1 MPWTTYPSRGQPQGP
16 TAGLRCRVPSPS
28 RASWEANRRSVR
40 KEGVRDV
47 QGPPH
52 VSHSEGS
59 RVSSPTPL
67 SQQAPHCPSAL
78 HRACALGSLC
88 PVPPGTQP
96 DPSALQPKAL
106 TPGESCFLRAR
117 RAGLPHPP
125 EPAELHPAAPTGP
138 SRMAPHLLLA
148 AAPPVRI
155 IIFLLKVREGTEQRW
170 KLCSA
175 CPQIPGCYL
184 SETDLKILPCALD
197 HVSVQVTSAQT
208 CY

>member
-1 MPWTTYPSRGQPQGP
+1 MPWTTHPRRGQPQGP

-28 RASWEANRRSVR
+28 RASREAKRRSVR

-96 DPSALQPKAL
+96 DPSALQPKAPPQARAASSGPVGRASPIHQRLQSSILQLQWDRQGWHL
-106 TPGESCFLRAR
+106 TYSLQP
-117 RAGLPHPP
+117 PHQ
-125 EPAELHPAAPTGP
+125 LG
-138 SRMAPHLLLA
+138 S
-148 AAPPVRI
+148 
-155 IIFLLKVREGTEQRW
+155 
-170 KLCSA
+170 
-175 CPQIPGCYL
+175 L
-184 SETDLKILPCALD
+184 S
-197 HVSVQVTSAQT
+197 SS
-208 CY
+208 